1 MCSALKN
8 LLWIPE
14 YSNGSLY
21 IRKWMIMIL
30 ITMGQRISSY
40 SHNPKDMTVRIIIH
54 RSLPMIGI
62 IPLILSIAVLQND
75 QFVEASLANQN
86 QIANQSISDTA
97 TPPTENLRVGS
108 FGDDRITGTE
118 SDDIIIGLSGSDT
131 ISGGGGNDKIQGNE
145 DSDKLYGD
153 EGNDILQGGMG
164 SDQIFGREGDDVL
177 VGGMDDDYLVGEG
190 GNDKIYGSEGDDI
203 LIGGPGADYFDCGE
217 GTDVVIDFNIS
228 ENDDN
233 VGDCEEI
240 IGTESFAFG

>member
-1 MCSALKN
+1 MK
-8 LLWIPE
+8 IVI
-14 YSNGSLY
+14 
-21 IRKWMIMIL
+21 IRI
-30 ITMGQRISSY
+30 MGQNKRINPY
-40 SHNPKDMTVRIIIH
+40 SHNPKGGTARMIFY
-54 RSLPMIGI
+54 RSLPITGI
-62 IPLILSIAVLQND
+62 LLLILSIAVIQKD
-75 QFVEASLANQN
+75 QSVQASLANQN
-86 QIANQSISDTA
+86 QTANQSTSDTA
-97 TPPTENLRVGS
+97 TPPTENLRAGS

-131 ISGGGGNDKIQGNE
+131 ISGGAGNDKIQGNE

-153 EGNDILQGGMG
+153 EGDDILQGGMG

-203 LIGGPGADYFDCGE
+203 LIGGPGADYFDCGA

-240 IGTESFAFG
+240 IGTESIPFG